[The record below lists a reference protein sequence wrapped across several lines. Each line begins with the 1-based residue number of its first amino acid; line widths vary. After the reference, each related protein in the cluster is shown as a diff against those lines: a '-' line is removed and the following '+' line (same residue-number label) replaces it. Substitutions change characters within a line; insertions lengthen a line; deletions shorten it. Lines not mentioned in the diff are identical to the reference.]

1 MRTPTRKS
9 SFPRIALRGKSLL
22 VKHQSL
28 AHDNLRRKASQMK
41 AKEIEEA
48 VQWCKDN
55 NKRGWGGPHLATA
68 ALQSPALADAVVQNI
83 PLC

>member
-1 MRTPTRKS
+1 MFSTNFTSHHSGLIFFNFRKMRTPTRKS

-55 NKRGWGGPHLATA
+55 NKRGWGDLT
-68 ALQSPALADAVVQNI
+68 
-83 PLC
+83 